1 MSSLTVDKSELI
13 VQIFSKMV
21 KLFTS
26 KDELNFW
33 SFFSEISL
41 LKTELMATA
50 LMQFCIFFPVKLK
63 TSISAY

>member
-1 MSSLTVDKSELI
+1 MSSLTVDISELI

-33 SFFSEISL
+33 SFFSEISF
-41 LKTELMATA
+41 LKKELMATA
-50 LMQFCIFFPVKLK
+50 LMQFCIFFSRE
-63 TSISAY
+63 T